1 MPAEKNPELAY
12 QIVDALREWAVE
24 AGLNSDR
31 EIAEYL
37 GFSPR
42 TFEQWAQGHVPRLA
56 RRYAIAEKTGIPY
69 EVLGIPEDDTAQ
81 LRKDLE
87 RLQREIVRVIARLRA
102 AEAAESEPRSRKR

>member
-12 QIVDALREWAVE
+12 QIVDALREWAVG

-42 TFEQWAQGHVPRLA
+42 TFEQWARGHVPRLA
-56 RRYAIAEKTGIPY
+56 RRYKIAEKTGIPY